1 MSAGRES
8 LSRRSLVGSRIG
20 RYDIISEIGSGGMAS
35 VYLARSAGRA
45 GVRRLVAIKVMHPHL
60 TQDDQFVDMFL
71 DEARV
76 ASAIHHPNVVPII
89 DVGQED
95 DLIFLIMDYVEGD
108 SLSNVEKVA
117 VTLRRR
123 IPLGITLRI
132 CLDALAGLHAA
143 HELVSPEGQHLKIIH
158 RDVSP
163 QNIVIGVDGSSRI
176 VDFGIAKAESRN
188 THTQVGMIKGKLN
201 FMAPEQLRS
210 QPLDRRVD
218 VFGMGVTLWEAIT
231 LRRLFAGAND
241 FETAS
246 RILKG
251 EYPSL
256 LEFDPKLPAAL
267 DEVVRQSL
275 LPDPDDRFATAEEFA
290 EAIETRLKPHIAS
303 MRDVAAFISGVAS
316 QKLDRERTA
325 VREQAASSEEDPMG
339 STLVEGGRR
348 RRETPTANAPRPLL
362 PNTAT
367 PRARGD
373 ASGQR
378 SKVRA
383 PTLAMPV
390 SDEAARRGVVGAP
403 RRPAAEAG
411 LAEPTVP
418 GTPAARFRPQGP
430 SSPATPA
437 RRSPAVQP
445 SEPPG
450 DPTVAMDIP
459 MAGMNHGAYDDEGD
473 TEMFAQRP
481 AAPAAFRPSRQPR
494 PAPAP
499 TAEPEPEEPEPFEEG
514 EFEGARTLFQPV
526 FPEAPVTGAPEEGGL
541 VSRETAER
549 TLAIDLLPR
558 RSDPSSVTGSEPAPQ
573 PQGSVA
579 QSGVHAAAGP
589 GSSPYAM
596 GPTGSPP
603 SPAPRAAGLSPWV
616 YVFISVALVS
626 VASALL
632 WFAVMRQG
640 R

>member
-1 MSAGRES
+1 M
-8 LSRRSLVGSRIG
+8 SLVGSRIG
-20 RYDIISEIGSGGMAS
+20 RYDIISEIGTGGMAS

-117 VTLRRR
+117 VALRRR

-132 CLDALAGLHAA
+132 CLDALSGLHAA
-143 HELVSPEGQHLKIIH
+143 HELYSPEGQHLKIIH

-218 VFGMGVTLWEAIT
+218 IFGMGVTLWEAIT

-256 LEFDPKLPAAL
+256 LEFDPKLPSAL
-267 DEVVRQSL
+267 DEIVRRSL
-275 LPDPDDRFATAEEFA
+275 LPDPNDRFATAEEFA
-290 EAIETRLKPHIAS
+290 EAIETELKAHIAGV
-303 MRDVAAFISGVAS
+303 RDVAAFISGVAS
-316 QKLDRERTA
+316 QKLDRERSA
-325 VREQAASSEEDPMG
+325 VREQAASSEDDPMG

-348 RRETPTANAPRPLL
+348 RRETPSANPALATL
-362 PNTAT
+362 PNAGT

-390 SDEAARRGVVGAP
+390 ARDAP
-403 RRPAAEAG
+403 RRPAVEARAPTPPTRSVG
-411 LAEPTVP
+411 EATVP
-418 GTPAARFRPQGP
+418 GTPASRFRPPAPAAPAARGGP
-430 SSPATPA
+430 SM
-437 RRSPAVQP
+437 P

-459 MAGMNHGAYDDEGD
+459 VPGMGHLSYEDDGD
-473 TEMFAQRP
+473 TEMFAKRN
-481 AAPAAFRPSRQPR
+481 AAPAAFRPSRQPT
-494 PAPAP
+494 P
-499 TAEPEPEEPEPFEEG
+499 EPEPEPEP
-514 EFEGARTLFQPV
+514 EFEGARTLYQPTYD
-526 FPEAPVTGAPEEGGL
+526 PSAAAPLNPTGGV
-541 VSRETAER
+541 VSRAAAER
-549 TLAIDLLPR
+549 TLAIDLVQR
-558 RSDPSSVTGSEPAPQ
+558 RAEPEPAAPYPPPQSQSQ
-573 PQGSVA
+573 PQGGYGGA
-579 QSGVHAAAGP
+579 PSGPFDAAGP
-589 GSSPYAM
+589 SMTYGMPPT
-596 GPTGSPP
+596 GPT
-603 SPAPRAAGLSPWV
+603 APKEVARPAGLSPWV

-632 WFAVMRQG
+632 WFVLSRQA

>member
-1 MSAGRES
+1 
-8 LSRRSLVGSRIG
+8 VGSRIG
-20 RYDIISEIGSGGMAS
+20 RYDIISEIGTGGMAS

-60 TQDDQFVDMFL
+60 TQDEQFVDMFL

-108 SLSNVEKVA
+108 SLSNVEKIA

-123 IPLGITLRI
+123 IPIGITLRI
-132 CLDALAGLHAA
+132 CLDSLAGLHAA
-143 HELVSPEGQHLKIIH
+143 HELHDADGQHLKIIH

-218 VFGMGVTLWEAIT
+218 IFGMGVTLWEAIT

-256 LEFDPKLPAAL
+256 LDFDPKLPAAL
-267 DEVVRQSL
+267 DEVVHQSL
-275 LPDPDDRFATAEEFA
+275 LPDPNDRFSTAEEFA
-290 EAIETRLKPHIAS
+290 EAIETRLQQHLAS
-303 MRDVAAFISGVAS
+303 TRDVAAFISGVAS

-325 VREQAASSEEDPMG
+325 VREQAASSEEDPMA
-339 STLVEGGRR
+339 STMVEGGRR
-348 RRETPTANAPRPLL
+348 RHETPPSQPRVHL
-362 PNTAT
+362 PNTGT

-383 PTLAMPV
+383 PTLAMPIA
-390 SDEAARRGVVGAP
+390 DEAARRGAPSRKAVV
-403 RRPAAEAG
+403 
-411 LAEPTVP
+411 AEPTVP
-418 GTPAARFRPQGP
+418 GTPAARFRPVA
-430 SSPATPA
+430 PAAPAAPA
-437 RRSPAVQP
+437 RRPAAVT

-459 MAGMNHGAYDDEGD
+459 MAGMSHGAYDDEGD

-481 AAPAAFRPSRQPR
+481 SAPMAFRPSRRPKADPVAV

-499 TAEPEPEEPEPFEEG
+499 AQVSDADEPEPFEPG

-526 FPEAPVTGAPEEGGL
+526 FNDNTTKSTGHEDEV
-541 VSRETAER
+541 VSHAVAER
-549 TLAIDLLPR
+549 TLAIDLVQRRPEGNPAGPAAPAYGLPPA
-558 RSDPSSVTGSEPAPQ
+558 DYGQPSGAFPTGAPVSGAYALGPQAVPPQ
-573 PQGSVA
+573 PPVGRA
-579 QSGVHAAAGP
+579 SGP
-589 GSSPYAM
+589 
-596 GPTGSPP
+596 
-603 SPAPRAAGLSPWV
+603 SPWV
-616 YVFISVALVS
+616 YLFVSVALVS

-632 WFAVMRQG
+632 WFAMMRQG